1 MTDLQKKAEEI
12 YRKMTSYANYS
23 EMNGISKKWFLQK
36 IKQGLQEYHQSELL
50 KLNKSD
56 VKFSISELSEMI
68 LKHKAK
74 SEYKQASIVILRN
87 IFEENGI

>member
-36 IKQGLQEYHQSELL
+36 IEQGLQEYHQSELL

-56 VKFSISELSEMI
+56 VISSVCNHNFNDGI
-68 LKHKAK
+68 N
-74 SEYKQASIVILRN
+74 LRDTCKN
-87 IFEENGI
+87 CGVKRNTLL